1 MGGKKIEW
9 LEISRRG
16 ENHPLLTVDSLIE
29 LFGLK
34 LWGWAHKVKWNPSCY
49 RQFDDARW
57 FSKEDMKKYQAVL
70 EQGEQKQ
77 KGYLL
82 KNAKEYALR
91 ITAHR
96 AFVKKYK
103 GVNFTKKT
111 NQQLGKIFQ
120 EWFGHTKQFFCFAY
134 DYIYLNKYMP
144 EQVMQAVARKE
155 PDVIKQNECLGILF
169 TADSLSEMWH
179 EKRALLSLA
188 EIIKNRLLQLN
199 SDFVSKK
206 IANHLNKY
214 AHLGFYYF
222 RGQAYTPK
230 EIINRLKQYIKL
242 SSAQFKK
249 LHHDIINQ
257 RTNKQQTIRLIS
269 QLGLDP
275 QTIYKIK
282 ILKRWA
288 SLSNYV
294 DETYSYVVYNL
305 WDFWTEITQR
315 LNLNSVQEMASFRG
329 QEIYNYLSRKK
340 VPKGLRVIARQRLK
354 DHALVLENGRA
365 GIYYGQQMKKYRKF
379 SLQKKKSFGNI
390 KELKGQVASPG
401 LVKGIVRVVYT
412 MHDLKKVERG
422 NIMVTDATNPT
433 YVPAMERSAAVITDE
448 GGLLCH
454 AAIVSRELKIP
465 CVVGTEIGTRVF
477 KDGEK
482 VMVDAKRGIIRKI

>member
-1 MGGKKIEW
+1 
-9 LEISRRG
+9 
-16 ENHPLLTVDSLIE
+16 
-29 LFGLK
+29 
-34 LWGWAHKVKWNPSCY
+34 
-49 RQFDDARW
+49 
-57 FSKEDMKKYQAVL
+57 
-70 EQGEQKQ
+70 
-77 KGYLL
+77 
-82 KNAKEYALR
+82 
-91 ITAHR
+91 
-96 AFVKKYK
+96 
-103 GVNFTKKT
+103 
-111 NQQLGKIFQ
+111 
-120 EWFGHTKQFFCFAY
+120 
-134 DYIYLNKYMP
+134 
-144 EQVMQAVARKE
+144 
-155 PDVIKQNECLGILF
+155 
-169 TADSLSEMWH
+169 
-179 EKRALLSLA
+179 
-188 EIIKNRLLQLN
+188 
-199 SDFVSKK
+199 
-206 IANHLNKY
+206 
-214 AHLGFYYF
+214 
-222 RGQAYTPK
+222 
-230 EIINRLKQYIKL
+230 
-242 SSAQFKK
+242 
-249 LHHDIINQ
+249 
-257 RTNKQQTIRLIS
+257 
-269 QLGLDP
+269 
-275 QTIYKIK
+275 IYKIK